1 MVLYPLGLPTTTSHP
16 AWRPAGKTTQS
27 HLVYRRTEDSLRLSN
42 IRCVDL
48 RAYLST
54 HDSDSLAVEN
64 CSVSKAVLGSKFIER
79 STCAPFPARLHGLIS
94 GGGL

>member
-42 IRCVDL
+42 IRCVDVSFQIL
-48 RAYLST
+48 QKPPCQQSGVGFKVHGRNPDWGAEIAVDRSSSPFLLS
-54 HDSDSLAVEN
+54 
-64 CSVSKAVLGSKFIER
+64 
-79 STCAPFPARLHGLIS
+79 
-94 GGGL
+94 

>member
-42 IRCVDL
+42 IRCVDVGF
-48 RAYLST
+48 
-54 HDSDSLAVEN
+54 DSPAKS
-64 CSVSKAVLGSKFIER
+64 CRVSKAVLGSKFMALE
-79 STCAPFPARLHGLIS
+79 P
-94 GGGL
+94 